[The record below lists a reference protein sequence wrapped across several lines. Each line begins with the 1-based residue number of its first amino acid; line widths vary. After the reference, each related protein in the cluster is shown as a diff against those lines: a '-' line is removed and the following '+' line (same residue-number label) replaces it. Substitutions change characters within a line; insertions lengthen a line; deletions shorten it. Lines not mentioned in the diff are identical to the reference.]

1 MALTPAGGGGFW
13 GGIGRAAA
21 GMLGGAGGGFLANL
35 MTPIGN
41 VFGNAN
47 AGANQNQNQG
57 PGQIVPEPP
66 PMRVPMYNR
75 GVYDLSNK
83 NIPGLIANQNAH
95 MQKAAD
101 MAANTS
107 RAVGETMR
115 QNANRV
121 THNRANQMRLAGQ
134 QAMANAE
141 ASRSQAIVEQARQDA
156 MARAYEANAKTER
169 LKHAMRML

>member
-1 MALTPAGGGGFW
+1 MALQPAGGGFW

-35 MTPIGN
+35 LTPGN
-41 VFGNAN
+41 NFGNPN
-47 AGANQNQNQG
+47 PNQG

-66 PMRVPMYNR
+66 PMRVPMYNNMR
-75 GVYDLSNK
+75 ANLSNP
-83 NIPGLIANQNAH
+83 NIAPATAAMNNHMANAGR
-95 MQKAAD
+95 
-101 MAANTS
+101 MAAETNA
-107 RAVGETMR
+107 AVADTMR

>member
-1 MALTPAGGGGFW
+1 MALTPAGNGGFW
-13 GGIGRAAA
+13 GGISRAAA
-21 GMLGGAGGGFLANL
+21 SMLGGAGGGFLANL
-35 MTPIGN
+35 LTPGN
-41 VFGNAN
+41 NFGNLNAN
-47 AGANQNQNQG
+47 AANPNQG

-66 PMRVPMYNR
+66 PMRVPMYNSMR
-75 GVYDLSNK
+75 ADLTNP
-83 NIPGLIANQNAH
+83 NIAPATAAMNNHMANAGR
-95 MQKAAD
+95 
-101 MAANTS
+101 MAAETNA
-107 RAVGETMR
+107 AVADTMR

-156 MARAYEANAKTER
+156 MARAHEANAKTER

>member
-1 MALTPAGGGGFW
+1 MALQPAGGGGFW

-41 VFGNAN
+41 MVGNPNAN
-47 AGANQNQNQG
+47 AANQNQG

-75 GVYDLSNK
+75 MAHSIENP
-83 NIPGLIANQNAH
+83 NIAPATAAMNNHMANAGR
-95 MQKAAD
+95 
-101 MAANTS
+101 MAAQTNA
-107 RAVGETMR
+107 AVADTMR
-115 QNANRV
+115 HNANRV

-156 MARAYEANAKTER
+156 MARAHEANAKTER

>member
-1 MALTPAGGGGFW
+1 
-13 GGIGRAAA
+13 
-21 GMLGGAGGGFLANL
+21 
-35 MTPIGN
+35 
-41 VFGNAN
+41 
-47 AGANQNQNQG
+47 
-57 PGQIVPEPP
+57 
-66 PMRVPMYNR
+66 MYNR
-75 GVYDLSNK
+75 AQYDLSNK

-107 RAVGETMR
+107 RAVGDVMR

-156 MARAYEANAKTER
+156 MARRHESNAKTER
-169 LKHAMRML
+169 LRHAMRML